1 MSSELK
7 FKKTNIDRFFEKV
20 PAMAT
25 WGIILFVLIGSFFI
39 PWVVAVFVLLF
50 NVFFLYRSLAWA
62 VQYVLSL
69 FKLRSSEQLN
79 WQERLEG
86 LEDIDGEIKQ
96 LEDAFDE
103 VRNTKF
109 SEEVNLTALS
119 NKYRS
124 YGSIYKFPD
133 FVKRFVFRMEKN
145 KTKRFI
151 RKEIERLC
159 ELREVEMP
167 SYEDLHHV
175 IMIPHAKEPLGVLE
189 ETLRRLKKQDFP
201 TKQISIVLGAE
212 ARDPEGYTK
221 SKILKDKY
229 EKYFGNIWISVH
241 ELGENEIVGKSSNMA
256 AAGREAKKQIDKL
269 GWDKRLTTVTSC
281 DADSKL
287 PENYFSILSYNYLT
301 RPDREFKFYTG
312 VILFYANIW
321 RIDFVARVRNSLASM
336 YNVAKM
342 VRPDKFIPFSTYST
356 SFWLVEEIGFW
367 TPWITPEDFH
377 LFFKASFK
385 FSRKVSTIPLLTRI
399 LVDAAEGDNPW
410 DTFKN
415 NYFQSRRWQWG
426 VSDDGW
432 VLKNM
437 VFGIGKL
444 NWVVYYRGVH
454 VLVDHIL
461 APTSSFLLI
470 LGANLPPALNP
481 QFANTVFGARLSNVS
496 SNILQFTLAA
506 LIVVIIMDSLVR
518 PKRDG
523 VSLLRRMTTPLEW
536 LINPFVGLLLTSIPG
551 LEAHTRLLFGKHLE
565 YYITKKK
572 AD

>member
-1 MSSELK
+1 MSEVT
-7 FKKTNIDRFFEKV
+7 FKKTRLDKFFEKV
-20 PAMAT
+20 PALVT
-25 WGIILFVLIGSFFI
+25 WGIILFVLVGSFFI
-39 PWVVAVFVLLF
+39 PTVVAVFVLLF
-50 NVFFLYRSLAWA
+50 NIFFLYRSVSWA
-62 VQYVLSL
+62 VQYILSV
-69 FKLRSSEQLN
+69 FKLRSSEQIN
-79 WQERLEG
+79 WQARVDG
-86 LEDIDGEIKQ
+86 LEDIEKSIKA
-96 LEDAFDE
+96 LNLAKEKVSKSKFE
-103 VRNTKF
+103 LTKD
-109 SEEVNLTALS
+109 LKALS

-124 YGSIYKFPD
+124 YRSIYKFPI
-133 FVKRFVFRMEKN
+133 FVQKFVFLLEKN

-151 RKEIERLC
+151 NSEIGR
-159 ELREVEMP
+159 LRELQSLDMP
-167 SYEDLHHV
+167 LAKDLRHV

-229 EKYFGNIWISVH
+229 EKYFDNIWISVH
-241 ELGENEIVGKSSNMA
+241 ELKDDEIVGKSSNMA
-256 AAGREAKKQIDKL
+256 AAGRVAKAEIDKL
-269 GWDKRLTTVTSC
+269 GWDKKMTTVTSC

-287 PENYFSILSYNYLT
+287 PRNYFSILSYNYLT
-301 RPDREFKFYTG
+301 RPDRHFKFYTG

-367 TPWITPEDFH
+367 TPWVTPEDFH

-385 FSRKVSTIPLLTRI
+385 YSAKVSTIPLLTRI

-432 VLKNM
+432 VIKNM

-444 NWVVYYRGVH
+444 NWVVYYRGAH
-454 VLVDHIL
+454 VLMDHIL

-496 SNILQFTLAA
+496 STILQFTLAA
-506 LIVVIIMDSLVR
+506 LIVVIIFDSLIR

-523 VSLLRRMTTPLEW
+523 VSTLRKLTIPFEWFVNPL
-536 LINPFVGLLLTSIPG
+536 VGLFLTSIPG

-572 AD
+572 A